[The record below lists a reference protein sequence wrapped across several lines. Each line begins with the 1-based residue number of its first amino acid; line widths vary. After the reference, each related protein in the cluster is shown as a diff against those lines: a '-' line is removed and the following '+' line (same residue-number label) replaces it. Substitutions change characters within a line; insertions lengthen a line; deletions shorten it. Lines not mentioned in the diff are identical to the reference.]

1 MKGRPANDLERAD
14 AVIREHRLTRPSDP
28 VGQYTY
34 PRRAE
39 ERAAL
44 ADFVY
49 DVADKDAARAVL
61 DAPTRRRVLWDPPHG
76 TG

>member
-61 DAPTRRRVLWDPPHG
+61 DAPTRRRVTWDPPHG